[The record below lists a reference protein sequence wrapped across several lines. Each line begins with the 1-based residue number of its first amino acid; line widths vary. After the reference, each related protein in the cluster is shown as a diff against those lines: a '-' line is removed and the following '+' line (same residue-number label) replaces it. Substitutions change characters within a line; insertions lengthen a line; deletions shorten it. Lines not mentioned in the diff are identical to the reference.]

1 MLDCLIDA
9 ELDTLKVLPYL
20 LVAFLI
26 LELIEHK
33 FGPKNAL
40 VKHRRLGPVFGGLL
54 GGLPQCGFSAMV
66 ANLFAS
72 HLVTIGTVVAVFLAT
87 SDEMLPIMLGE
98 GADIWFVLRIILFK
112 VAVGITIGLLVDIFW
127 KRYKNKKQTEP
138 IKSQISHLCEK
149 EHCHCEKHGIFVS
162 SLEHTLKTGLFL
174 LVANIIIGLLILYA
188 GEENIANFTLS
199 NPVVPYLLTALVGL
213 IPNCAGSVII
223 TELYLG
229 GLISLGSMMAGL
241 LAGSGVGLLLLFKNN
256 NNSRE
261 NRLIVAI
268 LYATG
273 VIVGALIDLF

>member
-9 ELDTLKVLPYL
+9 GLDTLKVLPYL

-33 FGPKNAL
+33 FGQKNAL
-40 VKHRRLGPVFGGLL
+40 VKHRQLGPVFGGLL

-72 HLVTIGTVVAVFLAT
+72 RLVTIGTVVAVFLAT

-98 GADIWFVLRIILFK
+98 GVDIWFALRIILFK
-112 VAVGITIGLLVDIFW
+112 VAIGIAIGLLLDLIW
-127 KRYKNKKQTEP
+127 KRYQNKKQAEP
-138 IKSQISHLCEK
+138 IKAQIGQLCEK
-149 EHCHCEKHGIFVS
+149 EHCHCEKHGIFLS

-174 LVANIIIGLLILYA
+174 LAANVVIGLLIFYI

-199 NPVVPYLLTALVGL
+199 IPVVPYLFTALVGL

-256 NNSRE
+256 SNQRE

-268 LYATG
+268 LYVTG
-273 VIVGALIDLF
+273 IIVGALIDLF

>member
-9 ELDTLKVLPYL
+9 GLDTLKVLPYL
-20 LVAFLI
+20 LAAFLI

-54 GGLPQCGFSAMV
+54 GGLPQCGFSAIV

-87 SDEMLPIMLGE
+87 SDEMLPVMLGE

-112 VAVGITIGLLVDIFW
+112 VAIGITVGLVLDFFW
-127 KRYKNKKQTEP
+127 KRYKDEKQTEP
-138 IKSQISHLCEK
+138 TKSQISQLCNR
-149 EHCHCEKHGIFVS
+149 EHCHCEKHGIFLS

-174 LVANIIIGLLILYA
+174 LVANVIIGLLILYA
-188 GEENIANFTLS
+188 GEENIATFTLS
-199 NPVVPYLLTALVGL
+199 NPVVPYLFTALVGL

-223 TELYLG
+223 TELYLS
-229 GLISLGSMMAGL
+229 GLISLGGMMAGL

-256 NNSRE
+256 TTSRE
-261 NRLIVAI
+261 NRAIVTI

>member
-9 ELDTLKVLPYL
+9 GLDTLKVLPYL

-33 FGPKNAL
+33 FGPKNVL
-40 VKHRRLGPVFGGLL
+40 VKHRRLGPLVGGLL

-66 ANLFAS
+66 ANLFSS

-112 VAVGITIGLLVDIFW
+112 VAVGIVIGLLVDVFW
-127 KRYKNKKQTEP
+127 KRHQNKKQTEP

-149 EHCHCEKHGIFVS
+149 EHCHCEKHGIFLS

-256 NNSRE
+256 GNSRE

-268 LYATG
+268 LYVTG